1 MIIFLRFAKLSK
13 TSSEREILRQQI
25 QAIGFDEIYNLH
37 LINSELDWIKE
48 VTTLPDFRLDLIYF

>member
-25 QAIGFDEIYNLH
+25 QADWFRRNIQSTFNQQRIG
-37 LINSELDWIKE
+37 LDQGGDHIAR
-48 VTTLPDFRLDLIYF
+48 F